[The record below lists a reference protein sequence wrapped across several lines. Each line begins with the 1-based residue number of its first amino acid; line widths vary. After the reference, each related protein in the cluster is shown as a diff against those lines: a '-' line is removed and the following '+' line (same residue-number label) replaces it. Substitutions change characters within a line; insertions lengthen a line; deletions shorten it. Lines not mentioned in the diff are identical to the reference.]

1 MKQWYRHNDQYYI
14 IHKQIKIADFSGK
27 NGVLN
32 MEMVKECRDILP
44 NVDHVL
50 RNESH
55 FMFVETIQEAEI
67 IEENDRENETLVE
80 VHQD

>member
-1 MKQWYRHNDQYYI
+1 MRQWYKHGDQYYI
-14 IHKQIKIADFSGK
+14 IHKQIKISNFSDK

-32 MEMVKECRDILP
+32 MEMVKECRDFLM

-50 RNESH
+50 RTESH

-67 IEENDRENETLVE
+67 IESEIIE
-80 VHQD
+80 VDER

>member
-1 MKQWYRHNDQYYI
+1 MKQWYKHGDQYYI
-14 IHKQIKIADFSGK
+14 IHKQIKIADFSDK

-32 MEMVKECRDILP
+32 MEMVKECRDVLP

-67 IEENDRENETLVE
+67 IEVDER
-80 VHQD
+80 

>member
-1 MKQWYRHNDQYYI
+1 MRQWYRHNDQYYI
-14 IHKQIKIADFSGK
+14 IHKQIKIADFSDK

-32 MEMVKECRDILP
+32 MEMVKECRDVLP

-67 IEENDRENETLVE
+67 IEGNDRENETLVE

>member
-14 IHKQIKIADFSGK
+14 IHKQIKIADFSDK

-32 MEMVKECRDILP
+32 MEMVKECRDFLL

-50 RNESH
+50 RTESH

-80 VHQD
+80 VH

>member
-1 MKQWYRHNDQYYI
+1 MKQWYRHGDQYYI
-14 IHKQIKIADFSGK
+14 IHKYIKISSFSDK

-32 MEMVKECRDILP
+32 MEMVKECRDILS

-50 RNESH
+50 RNETH

-67 IEENDRENETLVE
+67 IE
-80 VHQD
+80 

>member
-1 MKQWYRHNDQYYI
+1 MRQWYKHGDQYYV
-14 IHKQIKIADFSGK
+14 IHKQIKIANFSDK

-32 MEMVKECRDILP
+32 MEMVKECRDVLL

-50 RNESH
+50 KNETH

-67 IEENDRENETLVE
+67 IEADDREN
-80 VHQD
+80 

>member
-14 IHKQIKIADFSGK
+14 IHKQIKIADFSDK

-80 VHQD
+80 VH

>member
-14 IHKQIKIADFSGK
+14 IHKQIKIADFSDK

-32 MEMVKECRDILP
+32 MEMVKECRDFLL

-50 RNESH
+50 RTESH

-67 IEENDRENETLVE
+67 IESEIIE
-80 VHQD
+80 VDER

>member
-14 IHKQIKIADFSGK
+14 IHKQIKISDFSDK

-32 MEMVKECRDILP
+32 MEMVKECRDVLP

-67 IEENDRENETLVE
+67 IEENDITTIN
-80 VHQD
+80 

>member
-1 MKQWYRHNDQYYI
+1 MNQWYRHGDQYYI
-14 IHKQIKIADFSGK
+14 IHKQIKISNFSDK

-32 MEMVKECRDILP
+32 MEMVKECRDVLP

-50 RNESH
+50 KTDLH

-67 IEENDRENETLVE
+67 IEEELEA
-80 VHQD
+80 

>member
-1 MKQWYRHNDQYYI
+1 MRQWYKHGDQYYI
-14 IHKQIKIADFSGK
+14 IHKQIKIANFSDK

-80 VHQD
+80 VH

>member
-1 MKQWYRHNDQYYI
+1 MRQWYRHGDQYYI
-14 IHKQIKIADFSGK
+14 IHKHIRISSFSDK
-27 NGVLN
+27 NGILN

-50 RNESH
+50 RNETH

-67 IEENDRENETLVE
+67 IE
-80 VHQD
+80 

>member
-32 MEMVKECRDILP
+32 MEMVKECRDFLL

-50 RNESH
+50 RNETH
-55 FMFVETIQEAEI
+55 FMFVETIQEAVIMGEEI
-67 IEENDRENETLVE
+67 IEADDREN
-80 VHQD
+80 

>member
-80 VHQD
+80 VH

>member
-1 MKQWYRHNDQYYI
+1 MRQWYKHGDQYYI
-14 IHKQIKIADFSGK
+14 IHKQIKIANFSDK

-32 MEMVKECRDILP
+32 MEMVKECRDCLL

-50 RNESH
+50 RNETH

-67 IEENDRENETLVE
+67 MGEEIIEADDREN
-80 VHQD
+80 